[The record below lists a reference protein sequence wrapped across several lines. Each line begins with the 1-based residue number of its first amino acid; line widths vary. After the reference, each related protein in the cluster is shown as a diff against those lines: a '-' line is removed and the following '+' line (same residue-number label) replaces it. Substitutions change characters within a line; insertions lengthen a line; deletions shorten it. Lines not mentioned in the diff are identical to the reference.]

1 MGNLQKLAAATAL
14 LCGMGIA
21 VLLTAPKVH
30 FVGAQ
35 EARQAPPQMP
45 AHKKIAAARK
55 PVPMPAAP
63 KLVAENTHLP
73 DNATLATPLAPQA
86 LAADPALAGTMPGA
100 VATRLISKVPTALAP
115 YFDVYLYVSKS
126 AEGPWAQHLFFF
138 TKNAAGTLSFD
149 QSFPVSTGR
158 EEDEQYF
165 TATPTGLFQ
174 LDINRFEPMA
184 YSAKWNDAAMPWAM
198 FLDYSYR
205 TSMTGVALH
214 AAIGARELSH
224 MGHRASGGCVRLPL
238 DRADALF
245 HRFQASEK
253 GKVPVFAFDETRGT
267 TNTLGAVA
275 GDANGHIYLA
285 DGVRVL
291 VVIEDYPGTGSAV
304 QS

>member
-1 MGNLQKLAAATAL
+1 MACATAL

-35 EARQAPPQMP
+35 EARQTPPQKSGQ
-45 AHKKIAAARK
+45 KKIATALESPR
-55 PVPMPAAP
+55 PC
-63 KLVAENTHLP
+63 LVAPTRVAVNTHMP
-73 DNATLATPLAPQA
+73 DHVMLAMPLAPQT
-86 LAADPALAGTMPGA
+86 LAADPAMAGTVPGA
-100 VATRLISKVPTALAP
+100 VAARLISKVPTALTP

-174 LDINRFEPMA
+174 LDINRFMPMA
-184 YSAKWNDAAMPWAM
+184 YSAKWDDAAMPWAM

-214 AAIGARELSH
+214 AAIGAKELSH

-267 TNTLGAVA
+267 TNTQGAVA

-291 VVIEDYPGTGSAV
+291 VIIEDYPGTGGAV